1 MDMRGYI
8 PGRDDPWAVAMQI
21 INPDTAANAE
31 DQPYFPPHPAV
42 ADAGQPPTR
51 VAEDPTVPGE
61 YVNELPNTAA
71 SIPANRPGRR
81 RKYDNLDWESHRAV
95 LKQLYLDEN
104 KTLAETMAK
113 MKERYSFVASE
124 KLYKLQFKK
133 WAWQKNL
140 PATHSQF
147 MVDKINKR
155 RREERKE
162 TVFTFGGQKWDYE
175 RVQSLPRKKAQRH
188 DDAQGKD
195 TYIMRYIE
203 YPTPAGMNYETP
215 TNHAIAPAEDS
226 SQSGPSGGDS
236 DVDMTRDEDN
246 LPEYVQVLSGESSDT
261 DDVDVIGDTHAGY
274 AQQLRLTSNGWT
286 RDQLLRTQEL
296 ARTYKI
302 EGNMAKAEDL
312 FLQTIEGLSEI
323 MGSTHSE
330 TTKIKYE
337 CVSLYAEKGQMEE
350 AYAMLDDMTQD
361 HIKTWGHSHKRTQQ
375 HVLFTVE
382 LLETWSKSTDAI
394 GLLSRSKEI
403 LDSLPYRNS
412 SARRSRRR
420 SRTARGPNID
430 ALAEEITRE
439 GSLTKIDYGIGVARS
454 HVTARNKASEMLLKA
469 IIQHC
474 SNHPEGLALQHLQ
487 ALSELSS
494 LYEKLGQGDV
504 HEPQFIASEQTVKA
518 VFQNYDWKAEK
529 FQCIEVLEAAMQ
541 LAANILKAGYKRIS
555 TRLFRLAQDKA
566 ENLFGSDDE
575 RTVWI
580 LITIGLAYQNI
591 TTWDDAAE
599 WFEAAFAASLA
610 NEKWS
615 DQDGIVQA
623 LQNGL
628 EKRHFTYLSDEGRPY
643 KTVFGICGISI
654 RPGRLHLE

>member
-1 MDMRGYI
+1 MGRARMDMRDYI
-8 PGRDDPWAVAMQI
+8 PGPDDPWAVAMQI
-21 INPDTAANAE
+21 INPDSAANAQ
-31 DQPYFPPHPAV
+31 DQPYFPPHPAI
-42 ADAGQPPTR
+42 ADTGQPPTH
-51 VAEDPTVPGE
+51 VAEDPTVPGG
-61 YVNELPNTAA
+61 YVNELPNTTA
-71 SIPANRPGRR
+71 SAPANRPGRR
-81 RKYDNLDWESHRAV
+81 RKYDNLDWESHREV
-95 LKQLYLDEN
+95 LKQLYLDDN
-104 KTLAETMAK
+104 NTLAETMAK
-113 MKERYSFVASE
+113 MKEKYSFVASE

-133 WAWQKNL
+133 WDWQKNL
-140 PATHSQF
+140 PATHSRF

-175 RVQSLPRKKAQRH
+175 KVQSLPRKKFQRH
-188 DDAQGKD
+188 DRAED
-195 TYIMRYIE
+195 
-203 YPTPAGMNYETP
+203 YPTPAGMSYETP
-215 TNHAIAPAEDS
+215 TNHAIAPAQDS
-226 SQSGPSGGDS
+226 FQSGSSGDDS
-236 DVDMTRDEDN
+236 DVDMTRGEDDV
-246 LPEYVQVLSGESSDT
+246 PEYVQVPSGASSDS
-261 DDVDVIGDTHAGY
+261 DDVEVIGDTHAGDS
-274 AQQLRLTSNGWT
+274 QRLRLTSNGWT
-286 RDQLLRTQEL
+286 RDQLLRTYEL

-302 EGNMAKAEDL
+302 EGNLLKAEDL
-312 FLQTIEGLSEI
+312 FLQVIEGSSEI

-337 CVSLYAEKGQMEE
+337 CVNLYAEKGQMEN
-350 AYAMLDDMTQD
+350 AYTLLDDMTQE
-361 HIKTWGHSHKRTQQ
+361 HINTWGHSHKRTQQ

-382 LLETWSKSTDAI
+382 LLETWNKSTDAI

-403 LDSLPYRNS
+403 LDSQLYRNS
-412 SARRSRRR
+412 STRKSHSR

-439 GSLTKIDYGIGVARS
+439 GSVSRIDYSIGVARS
-454 HVTARNKASEMLLKA
+454 HVKVKNKASETLLKA

-474 SNHPEGLALQHLQ
+474 KNHPDGLALQHLQ
-487 ALSELSS
+487 ALSELLR
-494 LYEKLGQGDV
+494 LYEKLGQADAC
-504 HEPQFIASEQTVKA
+504 EPQFIASEQTVTTI
-518 VFQNYDWKAEK
+518 FQNYDWKSER
-529 FQCIEVLEAAMQ
+529 FQCIEVLETAMQ
-541 LAANILKAGYKRIS
+541 LAANILKAGYHAGP
-555 TRLFRLAQDKA
+555 TRLFRLVQDKA

-599 WFEAAFAASLA
+599 WFEAAFAAALA

-615 DQDGIVQA
+615 DQDGIVQS

-643 KTVFGICGISI
+643 KTVFGISGISI